1 MSEVDQQEISS
12 LAIGDLRLAVTS
24 DAAPERNG
32 VGAYYEDLL
41 DYLSSRLAHAEV
53 FSPVIKD
60 GQWQAP
66 LALPMPG
73 DATQKLCFPNP
84 IALQR
89 ALTELDPHVL
99 IVPTPGVYGFTGAFI
114 AARRGVP
121 ILTGFHT
128 SFEQLTDLYW
138 RGSFKGRFFRQYL
151 EQTHR
156 YLFNRSSAV
165 LTNSND
171 MYQLAERM
179 GAPNIEM
186 IGTPIPSL
194 FTQTAVS
201 PYEGGLDRVMFAGRL
216 AAEKRI
222 DAIIDAARGLPNIT
236 FSIAGDGPLRNEV
249 EVAAASI
256 ANVNYLGW
264 LDREELRRQVDE
276 HHALVLPSH
285 FESFGTI
292 ALEAMARN
300 RVVIVS
306 KGTGIS
312 NWPELARGF
321 VTIDEHSDLTSTLS
335 RLADAASDWRK
346 ALAGRALE
354 AATSFNNDNIARW
367 EQLLLRTAKRAAL

>member
-1 MSEVDQQEISS
+1 MSEVDRQEISP

-41 DYLSSRLAHAEV
+41 GYLSSRLAQAEV
-53 FSPVIKD
+53 FSPVIND

-66 LALPMPG
+66 LVLPMPG

-84 IALQR
+84 LALQR

-99 IVPTPGVYGFTGAFI
+99 IVPTPGVYGFTGAFV
-114 AARRGVP
+114 AARRGIP
-121 ILTGFHT
+121 ILAGFHT

-138 RGSFKGRFFRQYL
+138 RGSFKGKFFRQYL
-151 EQTHR
+151 EHTHR

-186 IGTPIPSL
+186 IGTPIPRL

-201 PYEGGLDRVMFAGRL
+201 AYEGELDRVMFAGRL

-222 DAIIDAARGLPNIT
+222 DAIIDAARVLPNIT
-236 FSIAGDGPLRNEV
+236 FSIAGDGPLRGEV
-249 EVAAASI
+249 EAAAASL
-256 ANVNYLGW
+256 ANVSYLGW
-264 LDREELRRQVDE
+264 LNRQALREQVDE

-321 VTIDEHSDLTSTLS
+321 ITVDEQSDLASTLS
-335 RLADAASDWRK
+335 QLADAAPDWRK

-367 EQLLLRTAKRAAL
+367 EQLLLRTANRTAL

>member
-1 MSEVDQQEISS
+1 
-12 LAIGDLRLAVTS
+12 
-24 DAAPERNG
+24 
-32 VGAYYEDLL
+32 
-41 DYLSSRLAHAEV
+41 
-53 FSPVIKD
+53 
-60 GQWQAP
+60 
-66 LALPMPG
+66 
-73 DATQKLCFPNP
+73 
-84 IALQR
+84 
-89 ALTELDPHVL
+89 
-99 IVPTPGVYGFTGAFI
+99 
-114 AARRGVP
+114 
-121 ILTGFHT
+121 
-128 SFEQLTDLYW
+128 
-138 RGSFKGRFFRQYL
+138 
-151 EQTHR
+151 
-156 YLFNRSSAV
+156 
-165 LTNSND
+165 
-171 MYQLAERM
+171 
-179 GAPNIEM
+179 
-186 IGTPIPSL
+186 
-194 FTQTAVS
+194 
-201 PYEGGLDRVMFAGRL
+201 MFAGRL

-312 NWPELARGF
+312 KWPELARGF